1 MKTLFKILLTLFLL
15 AVVVLAIA
23 YFAVTRPSLQKR
35 FLQAQLPDGST
46 IEHVH
51 VMPSKM
57 DLRGVDVQMPD
68 GSRLQVGRME
78 AGFSPLAAVFDQ
90 TIRLSGVDVEGLVIQ
105 VPKAPEGA
113 VVPAPADSADGDRST
128 TLPQIKTKPS
138 TEAPTPGGALTDAL
152 YALGQLEWLLDID
165 SIDLEGEIID
175 AYENRFVFR
184 IGSGAIAPG
193 VETDLEA
200 SLELASNEAL
210 QGGLQNFTSEV
221 AVQFRQNP
229 TGGFESLSVDS
240 NSTGSD
246 ASGASLLTA
255 SQTFTLEVDASGKSA
270 ALTFAT
276 NADLPDPG
284 AFLPELRSMPGLSLQ
299 ATLTTEAAGSVH
311 TLTEAKFDAS
321 AQGQPIAKVN
331 LEQALTLGAEQQ
343 FAGRLMTAELIRLP
357 LAWVNPWLGNG
368 LELSGAPF
376 SANILLRGGS
386 DGTLEVKTE
395 QPLEW
400 GPISLRQDR
409 EAVLEAVTLRM
420 EPNIRVDPDQSV
432 HFDLRGFELA
442 DRYGAI
448 ISGDL
453 SGQKNHAG
461 DDALF
466 GGLQGEAAIDVG
478 LAELLQQPL
487 FAGQFGVLAGQA
499 SLRLTI
505 DETVEYPAQL
515 QASVAGLRARSQPGS
530 RQDYRL
536 AAQLKQTD
544 GGAYALGTNL
554 QAGLENR
561 PSTTVQLAGQVAPDQ
576 SPIPFQVDLTSS
588 VLLQSDLDIVL
599 AALTPQGSEQTSRP
613 TETVS
618 SPRPVSPPSAADDAD
633 PVAETVVRPPWAALD
648 GTADVQIDQFT
659 LNSGQAIRA
668 ITAQAVVSE
677 ALLEL
682 RQIEAGLQDGQITGR
697 AKVAFDANDSNP
709 YSLTSG
715 LNFKDVDPA
724 FFSQK
729 RSGSFPVSGLFDGD
743 FQLSGAGATLEGAL
757 ENSEAS
763 LMITGRDGLLT
774 AFELDNRSQLGLLG
788 AGLLG
793 QQLERPGI
801 TAMAQAVPYFKD
813 MRFENFTLNLTRG
826 KDKVVRIPELAFL
839 GDNIR
844 IEGQG
849 LIAASG
855 LDEVLEQPLQLSLA
869 LGAKGRLVD
878 YLETLQLLG
887 PQTSADGFRNWRQ
900 TVDISGTLGDPDTS
914 ALKDLLSEAA
924 RRAVRGGS
932 GKEAP
937 APDAEGA
944 QSNLTESGDAAE
956 QAPAEKTKRERRR
969 DDIEMGLDLLNSVLG
984 N

>member
-1 MKTLFKILLTLFLL
+1 MKTLFKILLALCLL
-15 AVVVLAIA
+15 SVVFLAIA

-35 FLQAQLPDGST
+35 LLQAQLPEGST
-46 IEHVH
+46 VEYVH
-51 VMPSKM
+51 VLPSKM
-57 DLRGVDVQMPD
+57 ELRGVDVQMPD
-68 GSRLQVGRME
+68 GSRLQVGRIQ

-90 TIRLSGVDVEGLVIQ
+90 TIRLSGVEVEALAVE

-113 VVPAPADSADGDRST
+113 VGPARADSADGERT
-128 TLPQIKTKPS
+128 TTPPKIKSKPATDTRTS
-138 TEAPTPGGALTDAL
+138 AGAPTDAL
-152 YALGQLEWLLDID
+152 YALGRLEWLLDID
-165 SIDLEGEIID
+165 SIDLQGEIID

-184 IGSGAIAPG
+184 VGSGAIAPG
-193 VETDLEA
+193 VETDLKA
-200 SLELASNEAL
+200 SLVLASNEAL
-210 QGGLQNFTSEV
+210 RGGLQNFTSEV
-221 AVQFRQNP
+221 AVRFRQNP

-240 NSTGSD
+240 NSAGSD

-255 SQTFTLEVDASGKSA
+255 SQTFTLEVDVSGESA
-270 ALTFAT
+270 ALTFAA

-299 ATLTTEAAGSVH
+299 AELTAKAAASVL

-343 FAGRLMTAELIRLP
+343 FAGRLMTAEWIRLP

-376 SANILLRGGS
+376 SANILLSGGS
-386 DGTLEVKTE
+386 DGTLEVSTE

-400 GPISLRQDR
+400 GPISLRQDG

-420 EPNIRVDPDQSV
+420 QPNIRVGPDQSV
-432 HFDLRGFELA
+432 EFDLRAFELG
-442 DRYGAI
+442 DPSGAL

-453 SGQKNHAG
+453 SGQKYPARE
-461 DDALF
+461 DALF
-466 GGLQGEAAIDVG
+466 GGLQSEAVIDVG

-487 FAGQFGVLAGQA
+487 FAGRFGVLAGRA
-499 SLRLTI
+499 SLRVTI
-505 DETVEYPAQL
+505 DETVEYPAQIE
-515 QASVAGLRARSQPGS
+515 ASVAGLGARSQPGS

-536 AAQLKQTD
+536 ASQLKQID
-544 GGAYALGTNL
+544 GGAYALGANL
-554 QAGLENR
+554 QAGLESG
-561 PSTTVQLAGQVAPDQ
+561 PSTTVQLAGQVVPDR
-576 SPIPFQVDLTSS
+576 SPIPFQMDLASTAI
-588 VLLQSDLDIVL
+588 LQSDLDILV
-599 AALTPQGSEQTSRP
+599 AALTPGGSEQTSRP
-613 TETVS
+613 TETVP

-633 PVAETVVRPPWAALD
+633 PAADTVVRPPWAALD
-648 GTADVQIDQFT
+648 GSVDVQIDQFS

-668 ITAQAVVSE
+668 ITAQAIVSE

-682 RQIEAGLQDGQITGR
+682 RQIEAGLQDGQIMGR
-697 AKVAFDANDSNP
+697 AKVAFDSDQSNP
-709 YSLTSG
+709 YSLTGG
-715 LNFKDVDPA
+715 LSFKDVDPA
-724 FFSQK
+724 FFSQN
-729 RSGSFPVSGLFDGD
+729 RSGRFPVSGVFDGD
-743 FQLSGAGATLEGAL
+743 FQLSGTGATLEGAL

-763 LMITGRDGLLT
+763 LLITGRDGLLT

-788 AGLLG
+788 VGLLG
-793 QQLERPGI
+793 QQLERPGL

-839 GDNIR
+839 GEDIR

-849 LIAASG
+849 LIAASR
-855 LDEVLEQPLQLSLA
+855 LDEVLDQPLQLSLA
-869 LGAKGRLVD
+869 FGAKGRLVD
-878 YLETLQLLG
+878 YLETLRLLG
-887 PQTSADGFRNWRQ
+887 TQTGPDGFRNWSQ
-900 TVDISGTLGDPDTS
+900 TVAISGTLADPDTS

-924 RRAVRGGS
+924 SRAVLGGS
-932 GKEAP
+932 AGKIPAP
-937 APDAEGA
+937 AAESA
-944 QSNLTESGDAAE
+944 QSNLTERGDAAE